1 MTIITLDLLKK
12 IKAHAILDW
21 NSGLHGLSH
30 FARVYHF
37 GMRLCDNHP
46 EIKRNVVQ
54 LFSVLHDCQRRNE
67 LYDKWHGRRGAEL
80 AVHLRPYLP
89 ITDDEFSIL
98 VTACSLHTVEKTHE
112 NVTVQACFDS
122 DRLDLWRI
130 IGTVPDPDF
139 LSTPTAKLPETIEW
153 TKAYSRS
160 RNMPDHAFGIE
171 GFDKNKLL

>member
-1 MTIITLDLLKK
+1 MTIITIDLLKK

-21 NSGLHGLSH
+21 NSGLHGFSH
-30 FARVYHF
+30 FARAFRF
-37 GMRLCDNHP
+37 GMRLCKYHQ
-46 EIKRNVVQ
+46 EINQKVVQ
-54 LFSVLHDCQRRNE
+54 LFSILHDSQRRNE
-67 LYDKWHGRRGAEL
+67 HLDKWHGPRGAEL

-160 RNMPDHAFGIE
+160 RKMPDNAFGIE
-171 GFDKNKLL
+171 NFAKEMLI